1 MMDALIGLDKEVF
14 LYLNGMHSGF
24 WDVIMFNISNK
35 FLWIPLYALI
45 LYWLIKSFKRDAV
58 WIIIAIILLIA
69 ISDQLSVHAFKNVFM
84 RLRPCHDPELEGL
97 VHIVNGKC
105 GGEYGFYSSHATNH
119 FALAVFLS
127 FVFRG
132 RLRYF
137 TPFILLWAVL
147 IGYSRIYLGVHFPLD
162 VVAGATAGSLL
173 GVLGY
178 LLLRKVKPD
187 MWHKDTDSTVG

>member
-1 MMDALIGLDKEVF
+1 MDALISLDKEVF
-14 LYLNGMHSGF
+14 LYLNGCHSGF

-45 LYWLIKSFKRDAV
+45 LYWLIKSFKRDTV
-58 WIIIAIILLIA
+58 WIIITVVLLIA
-69 ISDQLSVHAFKNVFM
+69 VSDQMSVHAFKNVFM

-97 VHIVNGKC
+97 VHIVRGKC

-127 FVFRG
+127 FMFRG
-132 RLRYF
+132 RFRFFMPL
-137 TPFILLWAVL
+137 ILLWASL

-162 VVAGATAGSLL
+162 VLAGAAAGSIL
-173 GVLGY
+173 GAAAY
-178 LLLRKVKPD
+178 LLLRKFKPGLWPASLD
-187 MWHKDTDSTVG
+187 KRAD